1 MGQISEFI
9 FSWQMLAGIIIG
21 ICIIFL
27 YSLLINKSSLNSVI
41 SFFSGLL
48 RQNKADESEKKQEK
62 LAAYQ
67 SVKNN
72 LDEMLDTLFST
83 AKVKKS
89 VSSRLKKS
97 INNGYFSDSEG
108 KEIRSEV
115 MEAHYKYMAFGETL
129 SRTTYSNK
137 QLIND
142 YHNFIYRIIEK
153 IDSATLKSEE

>member
-1 MGQISEFI
+1 MPCLDVGAHRLPCLFVDRSGTDTEGAVKAVAD
-9 FSWQMLAGIIIG
+9 LVATAG
-21 ICIIFL
+21 
-27 YSLLINKSSLNSVI
+27 V
-41 SFFSGLL
+41 
-48 RQNKADESEKKQEK
+48 DESVMVYPEGTRFSPEKQEK

-83 AKVKKS
+83 TKVKNS
-89 VSSRLKKS
+89 VSSKLKKS
-97 INNGYFSDSEG
+97 IKNGYFSDIEG
-108 KEIRSEV
+108 KEIRNEV
-115 MEAHYKYMAFGETL
+115 MEAHCKYMAFGETL